1 VNRPVISSANARTTG
16 CPCDGPTTSPQRIVR
31 YRTLLHGLTS
41 QNKPAHARPAW
52 LTSLHRF
59 SEPFRDT
66 SGVRRPAVF
75 PVVSRRF
82 RPGSSHETLHFL
94 EPFPAARDVTRAFS
108 VPLRDMTSR
117 VRKCHRL

>member
-1 VNRPVISSANARTTG
+1 MSLRRPDNVASADRPLPDTPSRSHLAEQASACRPV
-16 CPCDGPTTSPQRIVR
+16 
-31 YRTLLHGLTS
+31 
-41 QNKPAHARPAW
+41 W

-59 SEPFRDT
+59 SEPFRDI

-82 RPGSSHETLHFL
+82 RPGLSHETLHFL
-94 EPFPAARDVTRAFS
+94 EPFPAARHVTRDFS